1 MNHDLNNDLRFMVN
15 LMKNWEKMGD
25 NKNLDFFGRRD
36 IISYN
41 GLMGH
46 FMGIKNEALT
56 IEMGM
61 GIYTRILMECT
72 INHVIFGCVR
82 KWAIPL
88 K

>member
-1 MNHDLNNDLRFMVN
+1 
-15 LMKNWEKMGD
+15 MGD

-72 INHVIFGCVR
+72 INHVNIWVCQKMGYTPQVDIL
-82 KWAIPL
+82 KWNMTIHHSI
-88 K
+88 